1 MVQAALVDLEDLA
14 DLAVIVHFP
23 VTYQPAA
30 GVRSPPVLQVCVG
43 SAEGDPRAF
52 SLNSIIV
59 VFWIFFNPVFMF
71 SIVEGCAIMEKNGG
85 SQPVGG
91 CYLLSC

>member
-59 VFWIFFNPVFMF
+59 VFWIFFNPVYIF
-71 SIVEGCAIMEKNGG
+71 SAPQIC
-85 SQPVGG
+85 
-91 CYLLSC
+91 